1 MILLQYYINRPDFI
15 TRLCLL
21 PKLFSKLCFV
31 FHACTF
37 DDLMTNEKS
46 FRSEIRDTSK
56 NVADTIF
63 NHLIGCKCPEFRNGF
78 WNSYSFQTDFR
89 KWLFETL
96 CLDSR
101 FNNHPDSVI
110 LQKCQ
115 SLSNQIFKHNLVHT
129 SSLNLT
135 PSLFLTFI
143 TQKANACSSWT
154 PCCTYS

>member
-1 MILLQYYINRPDFI
+1 M
-15 TRLCLL
+15 
-21 PKLFSKLCFV
+21 

-56 NVADTIF
+56 NVADAIF

-78 WNSYSFQTDFR
+78 WISYSFQTDFR

-115 SLSNQIFKHNLVHT
+115 SLSNQNFKHNLVHT

-135 PSLFLTFI
+135 PSFFLTFI
-143 TQKANACSSWT
+143 TQKQTLVVPGLLVVNIVNSKKILSMELFVKYLTAFNR
-154 PCCTYS
+154 